1 MSRELSDQ
9 SRFEPPDGRVLVDL
23 PIVHRV
29 MDVAVALCV
38 TLLLAAVTSMAIAI
52 VMPLIMCAS
61 VSVVSRMW

>member
-9 SRFEPPDGRVLVDL
+9 SRFEPPGDRVLVDL
-23 PIVHRV
+23 PIVRRV

-38 TLLLAAVTSMAIAI
+38 TLLLATVTSMAIAI
-52 VMPLIMCAS
+52 VVTLIMCAS

>member
-23 PIVHRV
+23 PFVHRV

-38 TLLLAAVTSMAIAI
+38 TLLLATVTSMAIAI
-52 VMPLIMCAS
+52 VVTLIMCAS

>member
-9 SRFEPPDGRVLVDL
+9 SRFEPPGDRVLVDL
-23 PIVHRV
+23 PIVRRV

-38 TLLLAAVTSMAIAI
+38 TVLLATVTSMAIAI
-52 VMPLIMCAS
+52 VVTLIMCAS

>member
-9 SRFEPPDGRVLVDL
+9 SRFEPPGDRVLVDL
-23 PIVHRV
+23 PIVHRA

-38 TLLLAAVTSMAIAI
+38 TVLLATVTSMAIAI
-52 VMPLIMCAS
+52 VVTLIMCAS

>member
-9 SRFEPPDGRVLVDL
+9 SRFEPPGDRVLVDL

-38 TLLLAAVTSMAIAI
+38 TLLLATVTSMAIAI
-52 VMPLIMCAS
+52 VVTLIMCAS

>member
-23 PIVHRV
+23 PMVHRV

-38 TLLLAAVTSMAIAI
+38 TLLLATMTSMAIAI
-52 VMPLIMCAS
+52 VVTLIMCAS

>member
-9 SRFEPPDGRVLVDL
+9 SRFEPSGDRVLVDL
-23 PIVHRV
+23 PIVHRF

-38 TLLLAAVTSMAIAI
+38 TVLLATVTSMAIAI
-52 VMPLIMCAS
+52 VVTLIMCAS